1 MQKEQPMIHKIG
13 RSIVGLTMVALVAL
27 VAGTAASAIAA
38 DSYKVDPAH
47 ASVVFRIKHLTS
59 SFVYGRF
66 DKIAGTFDVDEA
78 DPTGIKFDV
87 TIQAASID
95 TNQPR
100 RDDDLRGPDFFDV
113 KEYPTLT
120 FKSKSVTK
128 TGDNKYDVT
137 GDMTIRG
144 VTKEITV
151 PMEFVGTAN
160 MMGQRAGWATEFVIK
175 RSEYGVK
182 KDPGAVGEEV
192 KIMMS
197 FEGTKS

>member
-1 MQKEQPMIHKIG
+1 MIHKIG
-13 RSIVGLTMVALVAL
+13 RSIVGLAMVAL
-27 VAGTAASAIAA
+27 VAGTARTATAA
-38 DSYKVDPAH
+38 DTYKVDPAH

-59 SFVYGRF
+59 SFVFGRF
-66 DKIAGTFDVDEA
+66 DKIAGTFDMDEA

-113 KEYPTLT
+113 KEFPTLT

-160 MMGQRAGWATEFVIK
+160 MMGQRAGWETEFVIK
-175 RSEYGVK
+175 RSEYGIT